1 MGKVAPIGRTSAVKG
16 CAMVYVGSAVRSR
29 QIVSAARAVIT
40 RDGVAAATMRAV
52 SKEAGI
58 PLGTLQ
64 YVFPTKQQ
72 LMRAVI
78 EDLVAEVG
86 SALRASAPLGAG
98 LAHAL
103 GQGIRN
109 FWADLVVG
117 KTPMQ
122 LSQYELTTHALR
134 TAGLED
140 MARRQYE
147 GYTDVVTEWI
157 EQSAESAGEG
167 SAIEARRLARLIV
180 AGVDGLIL
188 QYVVHP
194 DPDRGAQDI
203 EEMIAMV
210 IGYAGVRPAARSQGN

>member
-1 MGKVAPIGRTSAVKG
+1 
-16 CAMVYVGSAVRSR
+16 MVYVESAVRSR

-40 RDGVAAATMRAV
+40 RDGWQPQQFRTV

-78 EDLVAEVG
+78 EDLVEEVG
-86 SALRASAPLGAG
+86 RTLRSSAPLGAG

-103 GQGIRN
+103 EQGIRN
-109 FWADLVVG
+109 FWDDLVVG
-117 KTPMQ
+117 KTPIQ

-134 TAGLED
+134 TMGLED

-157 EQSAESAGEG
+157 EQSAESAGEE
-167 SAIEARRLARLIV
+167 SVIEARQLARLIV

-188 QYVVHP
+188 QYVVNP
-194 DPDRGAQDI
+194 DHDRGAQDI
-203 EEMIAMV
+203 EAMIAMV
-210 IGYAGVRPAARSQGN
+210 LDYAGVRRAAGS